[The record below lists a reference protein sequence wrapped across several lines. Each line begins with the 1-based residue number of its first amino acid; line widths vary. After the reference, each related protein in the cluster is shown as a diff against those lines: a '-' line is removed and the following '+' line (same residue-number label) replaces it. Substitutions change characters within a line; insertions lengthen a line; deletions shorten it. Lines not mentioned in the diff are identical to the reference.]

1 MSISKV
7 FYTLINDKNTIFQKA
22 EFQSDH
28 IIFRARLR
36 KP

>member
-7 FYTLINDKNTIFQKA
+7 FYTLIDDKNTIFQKV
-22 EFQSDH
+22 EFHSDH

-36 KP
+36 EI